1 MEFQLEFQFLSN
13 RNTQNIVRCDQFFEL
28 KFNFF
33 LQDSFHSFN
42 VLLQSPANKLFD
54 SVKLLG
60 TDLNLLAQ

>member
-13 RNTQNIVRCDQFFEL
+13 RNTQNIVKCDQFFEL

-33 LQDSFHSFN
+33 LQDSFHSLN

-54 SVKLLG
+54 SVKLLR